1 MKTKLFSILLIA
13 AGLCGCSLYR
23 TNFINLSGIGT
34 EKHYAVSEFTELD
47 VHSSIEVIVCDSA
60 KDIHV
65 ITDES
70 LLPYLLVS
78 QRGKR
83 LSIGYANGTCWT
95 GTTVNRVLVPS
106 QEALDE
112 IAVSGASSVVV
123 EQPLRAADVEIDLSG
138 ASNLVASVY
147 ATEGSVNLSGSSR
160 ADLQGEVRELKVGI
174 SGASQVC
181 SEKQDGQFA
190 LRADE
195 VSGHLSGSSALSVH
209 SDGAI
214 RCSVSGAS
222 TICFTGNAN
231 TSETDCSGAS
241 VVVRE

>member
-23 TNFINLSGIGT
+23 TNFISLSGIET

-106 QEALDE
+106 QKALNE

-138 ASNLVASVY
+138 ASNLIASVY

-181 SEKQDGQFA
+181 SEKRDGQFA
-190 LRADE
+190 LRADK
-195 VSGHLSGSSALSVH
+195 VNGHLSGSSALSVH

-222 TICFTGNAN
+222 TIYFTGNAN
-231 TSETDCSGAS
+231 TSGTDCTGAS
-241 VVVRE
+241 VIVRE

>member
-1 MKTKLFSILLIA
+1 M
-13 AGLCGCSLYR
+13 
-23 TNFINLSGIGT
+23 
-34 EKHYAVSEFTELD
+34 
-47 VHSSIEVIVCDSA
+47 
-60 KDIHV
+60 
-65 ITDES
+65 
-70 LLPYLLVS
+70 
-78 QRGKR
+78 
-83 LSIGYANGTCWT
+83 
-95 GTTVNRVLVPS
+95 LVPS
-106 QEALDE
+106 QKALDE

-181 SEKQDGQFA
+181 SNKQDGQFA

-195 VSGHLSGSSALSVH
+195 VNGHLSGSSALSVH

-222 TICFTGNAN
+222 TIYFTGNAD
-231 TSETDCSGAS
+231 TSDTDCTGAS
-241 VVVRE
+241 VIVRE